1 MTPDRLAAWNVCVIL
16 NVLGAGLGRW
26 RFRARPR
33 ARPISL
39 RAQTAPTER
48 GDSRAG
54 RRHRLAAPWRA
65 IHHEAPHL
73 DGPVYRPADGVHGK

>member
-33 ARPISL
+33 ARPISPRGSN
-39 RAQTAPTER
+39 RAYGT
-48 GDSRAG
+48 
-54 RRHRLAAPWRA
+54 RR
-65 IHHEAPHL
+65 
-73 DGPVYRPADGVHGK
+73 